1 MHERSTGRRN
11 REHMGVEQEG
21 HRGVAEIVQ
30 DVATGYYRG
39 VQEGTRRG
47 TKGTGVFLRGVG
59 KNEDLCR

>member
-1 MHERSTGRRN
+1 MYERSTGRRK
-11 REHMGVEQEG
+11 REHMALEQEG

-47 TKGTGVFLRGVG
+47 TKGTGVFFKRGG
-59 KNEDLCR
+59 KK